1 MNDLENMHLI
11 IGRDSFLGCEYSQYL
26 SNLDIPNIGTSRRK
40 SNVTQPNV
48 VFMDLSEFERFEI
61 PRSISRVEIF
71 AGITGYEACA
81 TNSKSHFLNVIATSE
96 IAKKALEAG
105 IAITYIS
112 SSAVFSSDTEMA
124 TEADSPNPDSDYGDQ
139 KFEAERIILEFGE
152 SLGKSHL
159 ISIVRPTKIL
169 SKLTNPIKKWLDCS
183 SANLP
188 IVTIRDLYV
197 SPVST
202 RYLNSALLKIAK
214 SELSGIFHLSGS
226 RSMSYSEFALS
237 MISKGLINQDQ
248 LRSINVSELETAP
261 FYTQKTGH
269 LTMQRSTKLLDL
281 LPQTPEEVIEDLS

>member
-1 MNDLENMHLI
+1 MTDQGGLHLI
-11 IGRDSFLGCEYSQYL
+11 IGRDSFLGSEYSQYL

-40 SNVTQPNV
+40 SDNMQPNV
-48 VFMDLSEFERFEI
+48 VFMDLSELEKFKI
-61 PRSISRVEIF
+61 PPSISRIEIF

-81 TNSKSHFLNVIATSE
+81 TNSKSHFLNVSATSE

-105 IAITYIS
+105 IAITYVS

-183 SANLP
+183 SNNLP
-188 IVTIRDLYV
+188 ILTLSDLYV
-197 SPVST
+197 SPIST
-202 RYLNSALLKIAK
+202 RYLNAALLKIAK
-214 SELSGIFHLSGS
+214 SGISGIFHLSGS
-226 RSMSYSEFALS
+226 RSISYSEFALS
-237 MISKGLINQDQ
+237 MAIKGSINQDQ
-248 LRSINVSELETAP
+248 LRIINMSELETAP

-269 LTMQRSTKLLDL
+269 LTMHRSTKLLDI